1 LAGTPLATGFTAL
14 IHTCQYVKFH
24 LVDLYSESI
33 QLIDSVLGDMLIH
46 ERDIRRKPPTNPE
59 AILEALKKV
68 RTFQS
73 RIKAILDN
81 LPRVFQ
87 FLEQEKDVYVA
98 IVPRCTVYQSNM
110 SQLGC

>member
-1 LAGTPLATGFTAL
+1 MLT
-14 IHTCQYVKFH
+14 
-24 LVDLYSESI
+24 ESC
-33 QLIDSVLGDMLIH
+33 SVLGDMLIH

-87 FLEQEKDVYVA
+87 FLDHEKDVYVPSSYSTQ
-98 IVPRCTVYQSNM
+98 ISEVIRRSD
-110 SQLGC
+110 